1 MLPLTG
7 APTVDTIGGEVD
19 ISVRAVHKPV
29 EVENV
34 YRKLGN
40 RDRMGPRREQYL
52 PR

>member
-1 MLPLTG
+1 M
-7 APTVDTIGGEVD
+7 DTIGSQVD

-29 EVENV
+29 KVENV

-40 RDRMGPRREQYL
+40 RDRMGPCREQYF